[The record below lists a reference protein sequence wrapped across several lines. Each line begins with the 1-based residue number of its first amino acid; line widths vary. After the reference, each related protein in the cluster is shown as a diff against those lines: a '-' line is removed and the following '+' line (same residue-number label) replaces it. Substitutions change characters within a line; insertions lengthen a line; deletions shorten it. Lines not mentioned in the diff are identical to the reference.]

1 VAFKV
6 QVSLFQAG
14 PWVRINRLQASL
26 AHPCHTPLAVA
37 SRRHLLPLYPSHTS
51 DPDSKGSSFLPQR
64 SSCWSPYSSGRRG
77 FPLFGS
83 IHGER
88 ASWTI
93 SSPPRPRPPGLAS
106 IGLAWTLLPV
116 NHPCWFLMGACAPSH
131 GGPGGNLLARSQ
143 VSSSNRPSLP
153 DFRHPPES
161 HTGPNPSA
169 TLFQCASPSRRLL
182 PLSGPWLTPTVGL
195 PRIVFDTLGPSPT
208 LQRRLPSLLRGGSD
222 PCAGLSTP
230 SQHRW
235 EGPPV
240 GHGFRSPAPWAPFMG
255 KPLGSTTS
263 PVAGSRRGR
272 THVRSAPHP
281 NRKVRHLPSLPLF
294 VIVTPFRDH

>member
-37 SRRHLLPLYPSHTS
+37 SRHRLLPLYPSHTS

-153 DFRHPPES
+153 DFRRPPES
-161 HTGPNPSA
+161 HTGPNPFA
-169 TLFQCASPSRRLL
+169 TLFQCASPQSSTFTPFGPLAYANRRSPPDSLRHTRTVPDASTQAAKPAPRRFR
-182 PLSGPWLTPTVGL
+182 PLCWVKHTFSASLGRSPCGPWL
-195 PRIVFDTLGPSPT
+195 
-208 LQRRLPSLLRGGSD
+208 
-222 PCAGLSTP
+222 
-230 SQHRW
+230 
-235 EGPPV
+235 
-240 GHGFRSPAPWAPFMG
+240 
-255 KPLGSTTS
+255 
-263 PVAGSRRGR
+263 
-272 THVRSAPHP
+272 
-281 NRKVRHLPSLPLF
+281 
-294 VIVTPFRDH
+294 